1 MAIATHMSLEEYRN
15 ADFEGDPEYVN
26 GEILDRNIGE
36 LDHSWTIRNL
46 MFYFAS
52 REAAGIFALQTWTF
66 KLTESHFR
74 VPDFVIVAGSEPD
87 EQILETRPLVCV
99 EVLSP
104 EDRAG
109 PMLRKIADYLNYGV
123 RYVWVLD
130 PQTRKAFAYTDS
142 GMQEVK
148 DGFLRTENPAI
159 EIPLS
164 AIFEETSDQ
173 I

>member
-1 MAIATHMSLEEYRN
+1 MAIATQMTVEEYRN
-15 ADFEGDPEYVN
+15 ADFDGDPEYVN
-26 GEILDRNIGE
+26 GDVLDRNVGE

-52 REAAGIFALQTWTF
+52 REATLGVFALPTWTF
-66 KLTESHFR
+66 KLTESHYR
-74 VPDFVIVAGSEPD
+74 VPDFVIVAGSQPD

-104 EDRAG
+104 EDRAA

-130 PQTRKAFAYTDS
+130 PQTKQAFAYT
-142 GMQEVK
+142 GNETREVK
-148 DGFLRTENPAI
+148 DGVLRTENPAI
-159 EIPLS
+159 EIPLDQ
-164 AIFEETSDQ
+164 IFE
-173 I
+173 

>member
-1 MAIATHMSLEEYRN
+1 M
-15 ADFEGDPEYVN
+15 
-26 GEILDRNIGE
+26 
-36 LDHSWTIRNL
+36 
-46 MFYFAS
+46 
-52 REAAGIFALQTWTF
+52 
-66 KLTESHFR
+66 LTESHYR
-74 VPDFVIVAGSEPD
+74 VPDFVIVAGSQPD

-130 PQTRKAFAYTDS
+130 PQTRKAFAYTNS
-142 GMQEVK
+142 GMHEVT
-148 DGFLRTENPAI
+148 GGVLRTENPAI

-164 AIFEETSDQ
+164 EIFE
-173 I
+173 